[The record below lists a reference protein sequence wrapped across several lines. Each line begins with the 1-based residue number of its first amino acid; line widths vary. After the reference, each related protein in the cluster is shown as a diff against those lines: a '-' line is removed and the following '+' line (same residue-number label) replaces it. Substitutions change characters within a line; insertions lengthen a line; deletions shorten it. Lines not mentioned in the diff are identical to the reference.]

1 MSNAAHTP
9 GPWSLHRYHTG
20 RGMRVASGVD
30 ETPWISWQFAI
41 GAGDS
46 IVGTIE
52 GYSVSAGYPRP
63 DNREEVRANALIC
76 SAAPEMLEAL
86 KEVAEMVAAWECA
99 DGPCIQGSVM
109 NEVKAAIA
117 KAEGGAL

>member
-1 MSNAAHTP
+1 
-9 GPWSLHRYHTG
+9 
-20 RGMRVASGVD
+20 MRVASGVD